1 MARIALL
8 AAILIAVAAC
18 TASLP
23 EGWTEE
29 KGGPRHL
36 GTGLACPR
44 DFMNDTM
51 ALDAFGP
58 EKVEAEPVP
67 FCAFSGGDGV
77 RVKVFVL
84 GRHEGGE
91 VDYPRVLKPV
101 RALEKEKNGLD
112 PLGEIY
118 LESGAGKTL
127 WAGVAYDPSNGG
139 DKEPLNRTYSAA
151 AINGWLVR
159 LDLTYRM
166 RMKTIDG
173 VEQLTA
179 PAVDIRN
186 AVTDH
191 LAASLKKV

>member
-1 MARIALL
+1 MIRILTVLSLAALL
-8 AAILIAVAAC
+8 TAC
-18 TASLP
+18 TATLP

-29 KGGPRHL
+29 TGGPRHL
-36 GTGLACPR
+36 GTGLSCPR
-44 DFMNDTM
+44 GFMNDTM

-58 EKVEAEPVP
+58 EKVEADAVP
-67 FCAFSGGDGV
+67 FCAFSGADGV
-77 RVKVFVL
+77 KVKVYVL

-91 VDYPRVLKPV
+91 VDYPRVLKPL
-101 RALEKEKNGLD
+101 RAMEKDKNGLD
-112 PLGEIY
+112 PWGEIY
-118 LESGAGKTL
+118 LESGTGKTL
-127 WAGVAYDPSNGG
+127 WAGVAYDPSNGR

-166 RMKTIDG
+166 RMKTIEG
-173 VEQLTA
+173 AEQLTA